1 MLYRGAVHR
10 YPRRMA
16 LPASDPAECPALDL
30 VYHPHRSLS
39 PGGFLAVMAA
49 IAIAGCATGVAFL
62 LAGAWPVMGFMG
74 LDIALVWYAFR
85 LNYRRARGWERVRLT
100 EASLT
105 VERAGPKGEV
115 AQFQFQPYWL
125 RVEMDDPPKPGS
137 RLTLRTHGR
146 AVEIG
151 TFLGPDERLALAR
164 TLREALAR
172 QKESP
177 GASTG

>member
-1 MLYRGAVHR
+1 MLYRGAGRR

-16 LPASDPAECPALDL
+16 LPETEPAARPALEL

-49 IAIAGCATGVAFL
+49 IAVAGCATGVAFL

-85 LNYRRARGWERVRLT
+85 VNYRRARGWERVRLT
-100 EASLT
+100 DGTLT

-115 AQFQFQPYWL
+115 AKFRFQPYWL

-137 RLTLRTHGR
+137 RLTLRSHGS
-146 AVEIG
+146 VFEIG

-177 GASTG
+177 SASTG

>member
-1 MLYRGAVHR
+1 
-10 YPRRMA
+10 MA
-16 LPASDPAECPALDL
+16 LPETEPAARPALDL

-39 PGGFLAVMAA
+39 PLGFLAVMAA
-49 IAIAGCATGVAFL
+49 IAVAGCATGVAFL

-85 LNYRRARGWERVRLT
+85 VNYRRARGWERVRLT
-100 EASLT
+100 DGTLT

-115 AQFQFQPYWL
+115 AKFRFQPYWL

-137 RLTLRTHGR
+137 RLTLRSHGR

-151 TFLGPDERLALAR
+151 TFLGSEERLALAR

-177 GASTG
+177 SASTG